1 MGEGYPEIEGKRVCL
16 ITSGPIGSDP
26 RLVKEARALHLHG
39 AKVQVISIIT
49 SLLPHLLR
57 RNESVLAGVDW
68 PCVQIQSGSRA
79 KRILPAMAQ
88 KLARLLLRAGCHST
102 GLAVRAFNRT
112 TQALRREALRHPAD
126 LYIAHNLAALPAAAA
141 AAQRHGARL
150 GFDAE
155 DFHSGELPEEL
166 AWNFDRGLAR
176 TLEAHYMP
184 RCDVVTAASPGI
196 ARAYAASCG
205 IPEPHTVLNVFPR
218 TEAAEGPVREGPRPP
233 GPSLYWF
240 SQTTGPGR
248 GLEEVIRAMGSTR
261 TRPHL
266 HLRGTVAAAYRQELE
281 SLAHAH
287 GLEGRLHF
295 LDPEAPAEMARLAAQ
310 YDLGLA
316 MEPGGTPNS
325 RLALSNKI
333 FTYLLAGVPSIASA
347 TTAQAELAL
356 EAPGA
361 VFLYPPGDAEALA
374 ALLDGILE
382 SPARL
387 AESRTRAWDLGQNR
401 FNWDQEQHAFLEIV
415 NQALSKPRL
424 RPAAETGP

>member
-1 MGEGYPEIEGKRVCL
+1 
-16 ITSGPIGSDP
+16 
-26 RLVKEARALHLHG
+26 
-39 AKVQVISIIT
+39 
-49 SLLPHLLR
+49 
-57 RNESVLAGVDW
+57 
-68 PCVQIQSGSRA
+68 
-79 KRILPAMAQ
+79 
-88 KLARLLLRAGCHST
+88 
-102 GLAVRAFNRT
+102 
-112 TQALRREALRHPAD
+112 
-126 LYIAHNLAALPAAAA
+126 
-141 AAQRHGARL
+141 
-150 GFDAE
+150 
-155 DFHSGELPEEL
+155 
-166 AWNFDRGLAR
+166 
-176 TLEAHYMP
+176 
-184 RCDVVTAASPGI
+184 
-196 ARAYAASCG
+196 
-205 IPEPHTVLNVFPR
+205 
-218 TEAAEGPVREGPRPP
+218 
-233 GPSLYWF
+233 
-240 SQTTGPGR
+240 
-248 GLEEVIRAMGSTR
+248 MGSTR